1 MDSFDIGIFEINPV
15 QEKDAWRICDFTT
28 VNATRLK
35 RYFPKTLEATLT
47 PELSA
52 IFVAQKV
59 KEFQDKTEFLFVVK
73 NKIERTVAG
82 LVYVK
87 SLDYQKLEAELAYCI
102 GYQYEG
108 LGITTK
114 IVQHLTNWSFDK
126 LKLNQLRIIVHKTN
140 IGSVRIAE
148 KCGYI
153 WKETLPNEHQPP
165 EEALLDMELYI
176 KTNER

>member
-52 IFVAQKV
+52 IFVTQKV
-59 KEFQDKTEFLFVVK
+59 KEFEDKTEFLFVVK

-87 SLDYQKLEAELAYCI
+87 SVDYQKKEAELAYCI

-165 EEALLDMELYI
+165 QEALMDMELYI